1 MLEGLKDFIKEA
13 NSEIKKET
21 IKLNRLHKEINEYE
35 TLIYIMG
42 KTGGSEQVMYFK
54 QKINNCYTKIDI
66 CLENISSNKDRIAT
80 MKAVNKII
88 KRGEKSA

>member
-1 MLEGLKDFIKEA
+1 MLQGLKDIIKEA

-21 IKLNRLHKEINEYE
+21 IKLNKLHKEIDEYE
-35 TLIYIMG
+35 TLICIVG
-42 KTGGSEQVMYFK
+42 QTGSSEQVMYFK
-54 QKINNCYTKIDI
+54 QKINNCYTKIDM

-80 MKAVNKII
+80 MRAVNKIV

>member
-1 MLEGLKDFIKEA
+1 MLKGLKDFIKEA

-21 IKLNRLHKEINEYE
+21 IKLNKLHKEIDEYE
-35 TLIYIMG
+35 TLIYIVG
-42 KTGGSEQVMYFK
+42 QTGGSEQVMYFK